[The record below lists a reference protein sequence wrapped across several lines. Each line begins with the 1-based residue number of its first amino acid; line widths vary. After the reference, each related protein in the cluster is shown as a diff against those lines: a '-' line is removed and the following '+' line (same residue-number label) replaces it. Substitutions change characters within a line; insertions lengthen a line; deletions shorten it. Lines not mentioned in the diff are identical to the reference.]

1 VEHVKA
7 YVGGPTSY
15 IDEDIDTSS
24 NAARNIAFELLL
36 MAKLTSATIPMDF
49 RIKSDVAVHFDNRS
63 LLFECKRPQSV
74 GSLEN
79 NVKKALRQFKT
90 KYRAPQRRRRH
101 RGIIAI
107 DITKLVNP
115 EFMLY
120 AQDDEQTLDAG
131 LSGMVD
137 CFISTHERLWQ
148 KQRDR
153 KTIAVLLRV
162 SLMGVNKAR
171 NEMLTYCQQYALTP
185 LNHVGARNIET
196 VRALTQAMRGALD
209 YAV

>member
-1 VEHVKA
+1 MSRRSTQVYPEWLTVSFLR
-7 YVGGPTSY
+7 TS
-15 IDEDIDTSS
+15 
-24 NAARNIAFELLL
+24 
-36 MAKLTSATIPMDF
+36 
-49 RIKSDVAVHFDNRS
+49 
-63 LLFECKRPQSV
+63 
-74 GSLEN
+74 G
-79 NVKKALRQFKT
+79 
-90 KYRAPQRRRRH
+90 
-101 RGIIAI
+101 
-107 DITKLVNP
+107 
-115 EFMLY
+115 
-120 AQDDEQTLDAG
+120 
-131 LSGMVD
+131 
-137 CFISTHERLWQ
+137 